1 MCREGRAAERGVGG
15 GGVGGVPAAGR
26 CGGDLGGLSSRPGPR
41 RAAAAE
47 CDYSAAPRH
56 VQRGSDGGS
65 CGRSSALGTGLGPH
79 EAPLGTAGRLRS
91 GSPGRRAPNP
101 ALRCA
106 PPRRAEGAVGGAEP
120 LRDAGSVRSAPR
132 RERHGDGGGERD
144 GSGGAPGVV
153 AALPAAAA
161 GRGREVGAARLG
173 SVRFG
178 SVRFPAHHCLSPFS
192 PQERTPPPP
201 AAPPPAPQA
210 APRRS
215 PQLRVLLTPL
225 PAPGRRLPQKR
236 LLGAYDGAAGGDGKR
251 RRAEPS
257 SPERADSGSD
267 GDGDGDSDSDSDG
280 TEAGQVGADIGTGGE
295 GTPPCPPPLPAA
307 RTAGPFSL

>member
-1 MCREGRAAERGVGG
+1 MAAESGTGAAERRELSPRSQQQLQVG
-15 GGVGGVPAAGR
+15 AGR
-26 CGGDLGGLSSRPGPR
+26 WG
-41 RAAAAE
+41 
-47 CDYSAAPRH
+47 
-56 VQRGSDGGS
+56 
-65 CGRSSALGTGLGPH
+65 
-79 EAPLGTAGRLRS
+79 
-91 GSPGRRAPNP
+91 
-101 ALRCA
+101 
-106 PPRRAEGAVGGAEP
+106 
-120 LRDAGSVRSAPR
+120 
-132 RERHGDGGGERD
+132 
-144 GSGGAPGVV
+144 
-153 AALPAAAA
+153 
-161 GRGREVGAARLG
+161 RLG
-173 SVRFG
+173 SARFG

-295 GTPPCPPPLPAA
+295 GTPPFPPPLPAA